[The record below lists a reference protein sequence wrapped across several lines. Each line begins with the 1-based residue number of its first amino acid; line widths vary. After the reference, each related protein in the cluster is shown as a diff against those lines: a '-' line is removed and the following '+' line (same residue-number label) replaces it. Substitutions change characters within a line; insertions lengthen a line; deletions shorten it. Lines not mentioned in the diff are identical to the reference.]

1 MLLDNLKPILSSPV
15 NPKIETD
22 GKYRLASVLVV
33 IYGKEPIIIM
43 TEKPKHMKFH
53 SGEISFP
60 GGKLDVNDSDLLQT
74 ALRETSEEIGLTIT
88 REQVTGQLE
97 PVITMNSGFLIL
109 PFISVIDEIPSL
121 AANSEVE
128 KIFHITLEPFL
139 KTMANDPDPS
149 HNLIQAM
156 YTFEYQNQIV
166 WGASARILKQ
176 IKNLLEPW
184 DSFKKSSSCLKIY
197 GCTQVFSKKNS
208 SAKKNKAG
216 STSTSLDNS

>member
-1 MLLDNLKPILSSPV
+1 MLLDNLKSIFSSPI
-15 NPKIETD
+15 NSMIESD

-33 IYGKEPIIIM
+33 IYGKEPIVVM
-43 TEKPKHMKFH
+43 TEKPKHLKFH
-53 SGEISFP
+53 AGEISFP
-60 GGKLDVNDSDLLQT
+60 GGKLDVDDSDLLQT

-88 REQVTGQLE
+88 REQITGQLE

-109 PFISVIDEIPSL
+109 PFISVIDDIPSL

-128 KIFHITLEPFL
+128 KIFHIPLEPFL
-139 KTMANDPDPS
+139 KTIADDPDPS

-176 IKNLLEPW
+176 IQNIL
-184 DSFKKSSSCLKIY
+184 KS
-197 GCTQVFSKKNS
+197 
-208 SAKKNKAG
+208 
-216 STSTSLDNS
+216 